1 MRDSFEFD
9 CVYGSQ
15 CTKDIGYYY
24 NGWYVVHGGC
34 NVNYTPD
41 DIDPNGVTDVE
52 ELYDTDCYTSA
63 RPINSLEELVRFMD
77 GDDDGSNEE
86 EEEEEDVVMTEEECN
101 YFSGLLYGVDNN
113 Q

>member
-15 CTKDIGYYY
+15 CTKDIY
-24 NGWYVVHGGC
+24 
-34 NVNYTPD
+34 
-41 DIDPNGVTDVE
+41 
-52 ELYDTDCYTSA
+52 
-63 RPINSLEELVRFMD
+63 PIYSLEELVAFI
-77 GDDDGSNEE
+77 DDDEDDSNEE
-86 EEEEEDVVMTEEECN
+86 EGEDDVMAEEECN

>member
-24 NGWYVVHGGC
+24 NGWYVVDGGV
-34 NVNYTPD
+34 NVNFTHD
-41 DIDPNGVTDVE
+41 VIDISETTNVE
-52 ELYDTDCYTSA
+52 ELNDQDTMTSIY
-63 RPINSLEELVRFMD
+63 PIYSLEELVRFI
-77 GDDDGSNEE
+77 DDDEDGSNEE
-86 EEEEEDVVMTEEECN
+86 EGEDVVMTEEECN